1 MTPIDITNSAL
12 SLLGEPPIHGFDP
25 LGTLPQRMA
34 YLHYHPVRREVLC
47 ILAPEFAQRTETI
60 GTFAEPDGKTA
71 LPHTLPD
78 GCLRVLKVSPSEAW
92 TLRSRQIFSP
102 HKLLE
107 VSYIYDQEDTEL
119 FEEHFTNIFALRLA
133 TKMCIPLVN
142 STTLRN
148 ELMESYTKF
157 TTPNQ
162 TETPMEGNN
171 PLYNL
176 WRKSLTK

>member
-1 MTPIDITNSAL
+1 MTPLDITNSAL
-12 SLLGEPPIHGFDP
+12 SILGEPPIPGFDP

-47 ILAPEFAQRTETI
+47 ILKPEFAQRTENI
-60 GTFAEPDGKTA
+60 GTFAEPDGKTS

-92 TLRSRQIFSP
+92 TLRVRQIFSP

-107 VSYIYDQEDTEL
+107 VSYIFDQEDTETYT
-119 FEEHFTNIFALRLA
+119 EHFTNIFALRLA
-133 TKMCIPLVN
+133 CKMCIPLVN

-148 ELMESYTKF
+148 ELMESYVKF
-157 TTPNQ
+157 TTPN
-162 TETPMEGNN
+162 PN
-171 PLYNL
+171 
-176 WRKSLTK
+176 RI